1 MATKKP
7 MRLLLNLILNKLSTS
22 VFVYIIHLRAGLQ
35 SKIYN
40 TYSTEDKL
48 SLLAVEVLTHLLD
61 TSDLK

>member
-22 VFVYIIHLRAGLQ
+22 VFVYITHLRAGLQ

-40 TYSTEDKL
+40 TEDKL
-48 SLLAVEVLTHLLD
+48 
-61 TSDLK
+61 

>member
-48 SLLAVEVLTHLLD
+48 
-61 TSDLK
+61 